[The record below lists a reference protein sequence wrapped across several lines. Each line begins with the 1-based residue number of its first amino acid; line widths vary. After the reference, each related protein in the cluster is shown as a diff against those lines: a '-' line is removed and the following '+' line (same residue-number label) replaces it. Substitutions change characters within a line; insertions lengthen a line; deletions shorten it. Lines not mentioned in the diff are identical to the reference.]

1 MKPEKTSYDFHQL
14 EVFCGVVETGSF
26 SAAAARLGLT
36 QPTVSAHIMAVEK
49 NTGVSLIDRKG
60 RNVQPTAAGRVFYNH
75 ALKMLAMKNEAD
87 RSIGMLA
94 DIVTGSVVIGGSNI
108 PGTYFLPRSIAAFRK
123 ERPGVAASLKV
134 GGSQE
139 VIDMADAGEVELA
152 VVGKAP
158 AGKNFEYNEI
168 WSDELVLVV
177 YPGHP
182 RAADVA
188 VSVRALAVEPFI
200 MREKGS
206 AMREFMEKTF
216 ADKGVKLK
224 DLNIVCELGGTE
236 SVKQAVIAGAGVAVL
251 SSKAIEAEERAGL
264 LRGVPIRGSNMR
276 RRFLLIRDK
285 RRALSAAAEAF
296 HSFVLGDN
304 PY

>member
-123 ERPGVAASLKV
+123 ERPGVAVSLKV

-139 VIDMADAGEVELA
+139 VIEMADSGEVDLA
-152 VVGKAP
+152 VVGKVP
-158 AGKNFEYNEI
+158 TGKNFECHEI
-168 WSDELVLVV
+168 WGDELVLVAH
-177 YPGHP
+177 PGHP
-182 RAADVA
+182 RAADAA
-188 VSVRALAVEPFI
+188 VS
-200 MREKGS
+200 
-206 AMREFMEKTF
+206 
-216 ADKGVKLK
+216 
-224 DLNIVCELGGTE
+224 
-236 SVKQAVIAGAGVAVL
+236 
-251 SSKAIEAEERAGL
+251 
-264 LRGVPIRGSNMR
+264 IR
-276 RRFLLIRDK
+276 
-285 RRALSAAAEAF
+285 
-296 HSFVLGDN
+296 
-304 PY
+304 